1 MKELTER
8 QCRVLEFLRE
18 FLAERGMPPTIREI
32 GEAMGFTFPAARGY
46 LQALERKGFLKLH
59 AGKSRGIE
67 LLEAAAA
74 AGPLESDA
82 PHLEHSAAHALPL
95 AGTIRAGE
103 PITARQEIDSYI
115 AVDRELFRD
124 PDAFVLRVVGD
135 SMVEAGIFEGDYV
148 VVSGRSEVPQGAI
161 GVAMV
166 GGDEAT
172 VKRIYNE
179 GAVVRLVPE
188 NPTMSPTEHH
198 YGDVRVLGRVT
209 GVIRKL

>member
-1 MKELTER
+1 MKELTDR
-8 QCRVLEFLRE
+8 QQRVLEFLRE
-18 FLAERGMPPTIREI
+18 FLSERGMPPTIREI
-32 GEAMGFTFPAARGY
+32 GDAMGFTFPAARGY

-82 PHLEHSAAHALPL
+82 PHPEHSVALALPL
-95 AGTIRAGE
+95 AGVIRAGE
-103 PITARQEIDSYI
+103 PITARQEIETYI

-148 VVSGRSEVPQGAI
+148 VVSGRSEVMRGAI

-166 GGDEAT
+166 GGEDAT

-188 NPTMSPTEHH
+188 NPTMQPTEHPAEE
-198 YGDVRVLGRVT
+198 VRVLGRVT

>member
-1 MKELTER
+1 MKELTDR
-8 QCRVLEFLRE
+8 QRRVLEFLSE

-46 LQALERKGFLKLH
+46 LQALERKGFLRLH
-59 AGKSRGIE
+59 AGKSRGME
-67 LLEAAAA
+67 LLGDT
-74 AGPLESDA
+74 GPATETPDA
-82 PHLEHSAAHALPL
+82 FQHPDTLALPL
-95 AGTIRAGE
+95 AGAIRAGE
-103 PITARQEIDSYI
+103 PITARQEIETYI

-148 VVSGRSEVPQGAI
+148 VVSGRSEVPRGAI
-161 GVAMV
+161 GVVLV
-166 GGDEAT
+166 GEEDAT

-198 YGDVRVLGRVT
+198 YGEVRILGRVT

>member
-1 MKELTER
+1 MKELTDR
-8 QCRVLEFLRE
+8 QQRVLEFLSD
-18 FLAERGMPPTIREI
+18 FLAEQGMPPTIREI

-59 AGKSRGIE
+59 AGKSRGME
-67 LLEAAAA
+67 LL
-74 AGPLESDA
+74 AGPASNEDE
-82 PHLEHSAAHALPL
+82 PDDFHSQPLAETHALPL
-95 AGTIRAGE
+95 AGVIRAGE

-135 SMVEAGIFEGDYV
+135 SMIEAGIFEDDYV
-148 VVSGRSEVPQGAI
+148 VVSGRSEVPRGAI
-161 GVAMV
+161 GVALV
-166 GGDEAT
+166 GLEDAT

-188 NPTMSPTEHH
+188 NPTMSPTEHP
-198 YGDVRVLGRVT
+198 YGEVRILGRVT